1 MSLATSERLSR
12 TEELFLI
19 TYDQNG
25 LMRRDSWFHQPDDAR
40 RHFDYLQK
48 LFPDAGVRL
57 HVIPVEHAQP
67 APVFTEPAPGD
78 NPWTFLEF

>member
-1 MSLATSERLSR
+1 MSLASPESLSLSS
-12 TEELFLI
+12 EELFLI

-25 LMRRDSWFHQPDDAR
+25 LMRRDSWFHQPEAAR

-57 HVIPVEHAQP
+57 HVIPLEHAQP
-67 APVFTEPAPGD
+67 AAPALTHD
-78 NPWTFLEF
+78 NPWAFLEF